1 MIIKNPI
8 HISEEMAEAV
18 IPFIKN
24 HEREEIP
31 DDVWDLVLYLQDEVD
46 RYSRYKR

>member
-8 HISEEMAEAV
+8 HISEEMATEIIA
-18 IPFIKN
+18 FTKM

-31 DDVWDLVLYLQDEVD
+31 DEMWEVVMYLQDEVD
-46 RYSRYKR
+46 AF

>member
-8 HISEEMAEAV
+8 HISEEMAIEIIA
-18 IPFIKN
+18 FTKM

-31 DDVWDLVLYLQDEVD
+31 DEMWDIIMYLQEEADAF
-46 RYSRYKR
+46 